1 MDRPGQYGAGVD
13 RAVFFPLSR
22 LFRLMLDLPIASYSA
37 SMISEDCWLLPEGIE
52 EILPPAAGRLERL
65 RRELLDLYESWGYEF
80 IVPPLI
86 EFLDSLLTGAGD
98 DLELQTFK
106 LTDQLS
112 GRMMGVRAD
121 MTPQAARI
129 DAHLLK
135 RQGPV
140 RLCYMGTVLRTRA
153 DGFGGSRSPYQA
165 GVELYGHRGHESD
178 LEVLTLMLET
188 LRAAGI
194 DEAHLDLGHVAVF
207 RALVRQAGLSAE
219 RERVLFE
226 ALQRKALPEIHQHL
240 AEWALPAPCREGF
253 QALAALNGGPETLDD
268 AEIRL
273 AASSAEVRAALTVL
287 RQLIGALRQQ
297 WPDLPIHVDLAELRG
312 YRYHTGIL
320 FSAYTPGQG
329 QAVAQG
335 GRYDEIGQV
344 FGRARPATGFST
356 DLVTLLRLSSAR
368 QVAQT
373 GIYAPP
379 VGDAALEEQVTRLRR
394 QGERVIRALPGAEV
408 EPRRLGCD
416 RRLAQ
421 QAGKWVVIPLP
432 NSANHTGT

>member
-1 MDRPGQYGAGVD
+1 MIEDR
-13 RAVFFPLSR
+13 
-22 LFRLMLDLPIASYSA
+22 
-37 SMISEDCWLLPEGIE
+37 WLLPEGIE

-65 RRELLDLYESWGYEF
+65 RRELLDLYESWGYEL

-86 EFLDSLLTGAGD
+86 EFLESLLTGAGD

-112 GRMMGVRAD
+112 GRMMGVHAD

-129 DAHLLK
+129 DAHRLK
-135 RQGPV
+135 RNGPV

-165 GVELYGHRGHESD
+165 GVELYGHRGCESD

-194 DEAHLDLGHVAVF
+194 NGMHLDLGHVAIF
-207 RALVRQAGLSAE
+207 RELVRQAGLNAE
-219 RERVLFE
+219 QERVLFE

-240 AEWALPAPCREGF
+240 AEWAPPSPCREWLL
-253 QALAALNGGPETLDD
+253 ALATWHGGPEALDE
-268 AEIRL
+268 AEARL
-273 AASSAEVRAALTVL
+273 AASSAGVREALAML
-287 RQLIGALRQQ
+287 RRLINALRQQ
-297 WPDLPIHVDLAELRG
+297 WPDLPIHIDLAELRG
-312 YRYHTGIL
+312 YHYHTGVL
-320 FSAYTPGQG
+320 FSAYVPGQG

-356 DLVTLLRLSSAR
+356 DLATLLWLGASPE
-368 QVAQT
+368 VAAS
-373 GIYAPP
+373 GVYAPP
-379 VGDAALEEQVTRLRR
+379 LSNAQLEEQVRVLRR

-408 EPRRLGCD
+408 EPSALGCD

-421 QAGKWVVIPLP
+421 QAGKWVVIPVP